1 MTALGE
7 AFYEELLWVH
17 GMLRQELELVRSLA
31 ARVADG
37 LPADELRVEVAALK
51 ANGPLWALKV
61 NCLHY
66 CRFVHGHH
74 RLEDVA
80 LFPALRAAD
89 PDIAPVVDRLEADHR
104 VVAAQLEEIEAAVAG
119 RRAGTGDRGARRAR
133 RPPARAPRVRGGEH
147 RPDAAPDGPAPAVVL
162 TGAPLIA
169 FAPSTDLARSR
180 AFYEGVLGLRL
191 VEDSSFAVAFDAHGT
206 QVRVTAV
213 EQRVAAPYTVLGWFV
228 PDIADAIDALAA
240 RGVAFNRYDG
250 MDQDERGVWGRRPAH
265 ASPGSRIPTAT
276 CCH

>member
-1 MTALGE
+1 VTELGE

-104 VVAAQLEEIEAAVAG
+104 VVAAQLEEIEEAVA
-119 RRAGTGDRGARRAR
+119 AEEQE
-133 RPPARAPRVRGGEH
+133 RVI
-147 RPDAAPDGPAPAVVL
+147 AAL
-162 TGAPLIA
+162 
-169 FAPSTDLARSR
+169 
-180 AFYEGVLGLRL
+180 
-191 VEDSSFAVAFDAHGT
+191 
-206 QVRVTAV
+206 
-213 EQRVAAPYTVLGWFV
+213 
-228 PDIADAIDALAA
+228 DALADHLLEHL
-240 RGVAFNRYDG
+240 AFEEEKIGPTLRR
-250 MDQDERGVWGRRPAH
+250 MDRHPLW
-265 ASPGSRIPTAT
+265 S
-276 CCH
+276 

>member
-1 MTALGE
+1 MTELGE

-104 VVAAQLEEIEAAVAG
+104 VVAAQLDEIEAAVAG
-119 RRAGTGDRGARRAR
+119 DEQE
-133 RPPARAPRVRGGEH
+133 RVI
-147 RPDAAPDGPAPAVVL
+147 AAL
-162 TGAPLIA
+162 
-169 FAPSTDLARSR
+169 
-180 AFYEGVLGLRL
+180 
-191 VEDSSFAVAFDAHGT
+191 
-206 QVRVTAV
+206 
-213 EQRVAAPYTVLGWFV
+213 
-228 PDIADAIDALAA
+228 DALADHLLEHL
-240 RGVAFNRYDG
+240 AFEESSIGPTLRR
-250 MDQDERGVWGRRPAH
+250 MDRHPLW
-265 ASPGSRIPTAT
+265 S
-276 CCH
+276 

>member
-1 MTALGE
+1 MTELGE

-37 LPADELRVEVAALK
+37 LPADELQVEVAALK

-89 PDIAPVVDRLEADHR
+89 PDITPVVDRLEADHR
-104 VVAAQLEEIEAAVAG
+104 VVAAQLEEIEEAVA
-119 RRAGTGDRGARRAR
+119 A
-133 RPPARAPRVRGGEH
+133 E
-147 RPDAAPDGPAPAVVL
+147 
-162 TGAPLIA
+162 
-169 FAPSTDLARSR
+169 
-180 AFYEGVLGLRL
+180 EQ
-191 VEDSSFAVAFDAHGT
+191 E
-206 QVRVTAV
+206 RVTTA
-213 EQRVAAPYTVLGWFV
+213 L
-228 PDIADAIDALAA
+228 DALADHLLEHL
-240 RGVAFNRYDG
+240 AFEEENIGPTLRR
-250 MDQDERGVWGRRPAH
+250 MDRHPLW
-265 ASPGSRIPTAT
+265 S
-276 CCH
+276 

>member
-1 MTALGE
+1 MTELGE
-7 AFYEELLWVH
+7 AFYAELLWVH

-119 RRAGTGDRGARRAR
+119 DEQE
-133 RPPARAPRVRGGEH
+133 RVI
-147 RPDAAPDGPAPAVVL
+147 AAL
-162 TGAPLIA
+162 
-169 FAPSTDLARSR
+169 
-180 AFYEGVLGLRL
+180 
-191 VEDSSFAVAFDAHGT
+191 
-206 QVRVTAV
+206 
-213 EQRVAAPYTVLGWFV
+213 
-228 PDIADAIDALAA
+228 DALADHLLEHL
-240 RGVAFNRYDG
+240 AFEEENIGPTLRR
-250 MDQDERGVWGRRPAH
+250 MDRHPLW
-265 ASPGSRIPTAT
+265 S
-276 CCH
+276 

>member
-74 RLEDVA
+74 LLEHLA
-80 LFPALRAAD
+80 FEEENIGPTLRRM
-89 PDIAPVVDRLEADHR
+89 DRH
-104 VVAAQLEEIEAAVAG
+104 
-119 RRAGTGDRGARRAR
+119 
-133 RPPARAPRVRGGEH
+133 
-147 RPDAAPDGPAPAVVL
+147 
-162 TGAPLIA
+162 PLW
-169 FAPSTDLARSR
+169 S
-180 AFYEGVLGLRL
+180 
-191 VEDSSFAVAFDAHGT
+191 
-206 QVRVTAV
+206 
-213 EQRVAAPYTVLGWFV
+213 
-228 PDIADAIDALAA
+228 
-240 RGVAFNRYDG
+240 
-250 MDQDERGVWGRRPAH
+250 
-265 ASPGSRIPTAT
+265 
-276 CCH
+276 

>member
-1 MTALGE
+1 MTELGE

-104 VVAAQLEEIEAAVAG
+104 VVAAQLDEIEAAVAG
-119 RRAGTGDRGARRAR
+119 DEQE
-133 RPPARAPRVRGGEH
+133 RVI
-147 RPDAAPDGPAPAVVL
+147 AALDELAAHLLAHLELEEESIGPAL
-162 TGAPLIA
+162 RRMDTHPLW
-169 FAPSTDLARSR
+169 S
-180 AFYEGVLGLRL
+180 
-191 VEDSSFAVAFDAHGT
+191 
-206 QVRVTAV
+206 
-213 EQRVAAPYTVLGWFV
+213 
-228 PDIADAIDALAA
+228 
-240 RGVAFNRYDG
+240 
-250 MDQDERGVWGRRPAH
+250 
-265 ASPGSRIPTAT
+265 
-276 CCH
+276 

>member
-1 MTALGE
+1 VSTELGE

-37 LPADELRVEVAALK
+37 LSAEELRIEVAALK

-89 PDIAPVVDRLEADHR
+89 PEIAPVVDRLEADHR
-104 VVAAQLEEIEAAVAG
+104 VVAAQLDEIEAAVAG
-119 RRAGTGDRGARRAR
+119 SDQAR
-133 RPPARAPRVRGGEH
+133 VI
-147 RPDAAPDGPAPAVVL
+147 AAL
-162 TGAPLIA
+162 
-169 FAPSTDLARSR
+169 
-180 AFYEGVLGLRL
+180 
-191 VEDSSFAVAFDAHGT
+191 
-206 QVRVTAV
+206 
-213 EQRVAAPYTVLGWFV
+213 
-228 PDIADAIDALAA
+228 DALADHLLEHL
-240 RGVAFNRYDG
+240 AFEEESIGPTLRR
-250 MDQDERGVWGRRPAH
+250 MDRHPLW
-265 ASPGSRIPTAT
+265 S
-276 CCH
+276 

>member
-1 MTALGE
+1 VSTELGE

-37 LPADELRVEVAALK
+37 LSAEELRIEVAALK

-104 VVAAQLEEIEAAVAG
+104 VVGAQLDEIEAAVA
-119 RRAGTGDRGARRAR
+119 AD
-133 RPPARAPRVRGGEH
+133 
-147 RPDAAPDGPAPAVVL
+147 D
-162 TGAPLIA
+162 
-169 FAPSTDLARSR
+169 
-180 AFYEGVLGLRL
+180 
-191 VEDSSFAVAFDAHGT
+191 
-206 QVRVTAV
+206 Q
-213 EQRVAAPYTVLGWFV
+213 QRVIAAL
-228 PDIADAIDALAA
+228 DALADHLLEHL
-240 RGVAFNRYDG
+240 AFEEESIGPTLRR
-250 MDQDERGVWGRRPAH
+250 MDRHPLW
-265 ASPGSRIPTAT
+265 S
-276 CCH
+276 

>member
-1 MTALGE
+1 MTELGE

-80 LFPALRAAD
+80 LFPAVRRAE
-89 PDIAPVVDRLEADHR
+89 PDLGPVVDRLEGDPRR
-104 VVAAQLEEIEAAVAG
+104 VAEQLDELEAAVA
-119 RRAGTGDRGARRAR
+119 
-133 RPPARAPRVRGGEH
+133 ELE
-147 RPDAAPDGPAPAVVL
+147 PDGRDRVVL
-162 TGAPLIA
+162 AL
-169 FAPSTDLARSR
+169 D
-180 AFYEGVLGLRL
+180 E
-191 VEDSSFAVAFDAHGT
+191 
-206 QVRVTAV
+206 
-213 EQRVAAPYTVLGWFV
+213 
-228 PDIADAIDALAA
+228 LAA
-240 RGVAFNRYDG
+240 HLLAHLELEEESIGPALRR
-250 MDQDERGVWGRRPAH
+250 MDRHPLW
-265 ASPGSRIPTAT
+265 S
-276 CCH
+276 

>member
-1 MTALGE
+1 VTELGE

-31 ARVADG
+31 ARVAEG

-89 PDIAPVVDRLEADHR
+89 PDIAPLVDRLAADHR
-104 VVAAQLEEIEAAVAG
+104 VVAAQLDEIEEAVA
-119 RRAGTGDRGARRAR
+119 AEEQE
-133 RPPARAPRVRGGEH
+133 RV
-147 RPDAAPDGPAPAVVL
+147 
-162 TGAPLIA
+162 I
-169 FAPSTDLARSR
+169 
-180 AFYEGVLGLRL
+180 
-191 VEDSSFAVAFDAHGT
+191 
-206 QVRVTAV
+206 TA
-213 EQRVAAPYTVLGWFV
+213 L
-228 PDIADAIDALAA
+228 DALADHLLEHL
-240 RGVAFNRYDG
+240 AFEEEHIGPTLRR
-250 MDQDERGVWGRRPAH
+250 MDRHPLW
-265 ASPGSRIPTAT
+265 S
-276 CCH
+276 

>member
-104 VVAAQLEEIEAAVAG
+104 VVAAQLEEIEAAVA
-119 RRAGTGDRGARRAR
+119 AEAQAR
-133 RPPARAPRVRGGEH
+133 VI
-147 RPDAAPDGPAPAVVL
+147 AAL
-162 TGAPLIA
+162 
-169 FAPSTDLARSR
+169 
-180 AFYEGVLGLRL
+180 
-191 VEDSSFAVAFDAHGT
+191 
-206 QVRVTAV
+206 
-213 EQRVAAPYTVLGWFV
+213 
-228 PDIADAIDALAA
+228 DALADHLLEHL
-240 RGVAFNRYDG
+240 AFEEENIGPTLRR
-250 MDQDERGVWGRRPAH
+250 MDRHPLW
-265 ASPGSRIPTAT
+265 S
-276 CCH
+276 

>member
-1 MTALGE
+1 VSTELGE

-37 LPADELRVEVAALK
+37 LSAEELRIEVAALK

-104 VVAAQLEEIEAAVAG
+104 TVASQLEEIEAAVS
-119 RRAGTGDRGARRAR
+119 GDEQE
-133 RPPARAPRVRGGEH
+133 RVI
-147 RPDAAPDGPAPAVVL
+147 AAL
-162 TGAPLIA
+162 
-169 FAPSTDLARSR
+169 
-180 AFYEGVLGLRL
+180 
-191 VEDSSFAVAFDAHGT
+191 
-206 QVRVTAV
+206 
-213 EQRVAAPYTVLGWFV
+213 
-228 PDIADAIDALAA
+228 DALADHLLEHL
-240 RGVAFNRYDG
+240 AFEEASIGPTLRR
-250 MDQDERGVWGRRPAH
+250 MDRHPLW
-265 ASPGSRIPTAT
+265 S
-276 CCH
+276 